1 MKYGPQFKKM
11 KKKITIKEIS
21 KKKIIDLEE
30 MIKRYCTNLD

>member
-11 KKKITIKEIS
+11 KKKKLS
-21 KKKIIDLEE
+21 RRFPKKKIIDLEE